1 MILKSNFKYL
11 CAVLLLGVMS
21 GCATTDTKNMTG
33 VESVCVAN
41 QEQKTEARELPP
53 EAYKN
58 VDDLLTVD
66 CLLPGQLIQL
76 GMYQQWMSPPRPAR
90 ITAWE
95 CKVQGGQYALTS
107 DKDGRETA
115 LKVWEGCAD
124 QGDKV
129 AQNYMGEIYGRSW
142 GEIRPDY
149 ERAAEWYRKSAEQGY
164 SRALNNLGFLY
175 ENGLGIPQNKQSALD
190 LYRQAM
196 GEIKPIKLDLYTK
209 NKINEVESK
218 LNQALQTTKNL
229 EKQLSESREIIQR
242 KQNEINHLKQQSGST
257 ATDQQVQVKKLQDEL
272 TQSRLRENTVQQQLS
287 DAQQKLTTF
296 QNQLTRTET
305 QAAFGKALDVGKYY
319 ALIIGINDY
328 RSPLDDLKTPVKD
341 ARRVEDVLK
350 RKYGFE
356 TILLTD
362 DGLVQPTRNEIFSAL
377 FKLKTKIGS
386 NDNLLIYFA
395 GHGEFY
401 ARSGYW
407 LAQDADAEIR
417 ANWLSTDDIT
427 TEIGFQK
434 SGRGGLKARH
444 VLVVADSC
452 YGAAMA
458 MSWLEPSQEQIIVSL
473 PQGLA
478 TRSAHSIY
486 TVSSQIEPVL
496 PPRQPGGES
505 AESRIG
511 IIKQLYELPS
521 RIQLTSGGLQ
531 PVIDQEFRNGLSVF
545 ADAFTEALEVNEGIM
560 SAEDIYREIKQPVF
574 DRVRQVSAM
583 EMKQA
588 PVYRRIPNAGDNNGE
603 FFFVPRKN

>member
-1 MILKSNFKYL
+1 M
-11 CAVLLLGVMS
+11 AG
-21 GCATTDTKNMTG
+21 A
-33 VESVCVAN
+33 ESACVAN
-41 QEQKTEARELPP
+41 QEAEARQLPP

-58 VDDLLTVD
+58 ADDLLTVD

-76 GMYQQWMSPPRPAR
+76 GMYQQWMSPPRPAK

-95 CKVQGGQYALTS
+95 CKVQGGQYALAS
-107 DKDGRETA
+107 DKDGRDTA
-115 LKVWEGCAD
+115 LKVWEGCAN

-149 ERAAEWYRKSAEQGY
+149 VRAAEWYRKSAEQGY

-196 GEIKPIKLDLYTK
+196 GEIKPVTLDQNTK
-209 NKINEVESK
+209 SKIGELESK
-218 LNQALQTTKNL
+218 LSQSLQTTENL
-229 EKQLSESREIIQR
+229 EKLLSKSRKIIQE
-242 KQNEINHLKQQSGST
+242 KQNEINHLKQQSGRAVT
-257 ATDQQVQVKKLQDEL
+257 GQQVQVKKLQDEL
-272 TQSRLRENTVQQQLS
+272 AQSRLRENAVQQQLS
-287 DAQQKLTTF
+287 DARQKLGTF
-296 QNQLTRTET
+296 RNQLTRAET
-305 QAAFGKALDVGKYY
+305 QVALGKVPDMGKYY
-319 ALIIGINDY
+319 ALIIGIDNY
-328 RSPLDDLKTPVKD
+328 RSPLEDLRTPVKD
-341 ARRVEDVLK
+341 ARRVEEVLK
-350 RKYGFE
+350 KKYGFE

-362 DGLVQPTRNEIFSAL
+362 DRPAKPTRNEIFSAL
-377 FKLKTKIGS
+377 FKLKAKIGS

-427 TEIGFQK
+427 TEIGFQR

-458 MSWLEPSQEQIIVSL
+458 MSWLEPSREQIIVSL
-473 PQGLA
+473 PQELA
-478 TRSAHSIY
+478 TRSAHSTY
-486 TVSSQIEPVL
+486 TVSSQIESVL
-496 PPRQPGGES
+496 SPHQFSVEP

-511 IIKQLYELPS
+511 IIKRLYELPS

-545 ADAFTEALEVNEGIM
+545 ADAFTEALEANEGIV
-560 SAEDIYREIKQPVF
+560 SAEDIYRKIKQPVF
-574 DRVRQVSAM
+574 DRVSQVSAM

-603 FFFVPRKN
+603 FFFIPRKN

>member
-1 MILKSNFKYL
+1 M
-11 CAVLLLGVMS
+11 AG
-21 GCATTDTKNMTG
+21 A
-33 VESVCVAN
+33 ESVCVAN
-41 QEQKTEARELPP
+41 QETEARELPP
-53 EAYKN
+53 EAYN
-58 VDDLLTVD
+58 NADDLLTVD

-95 CKVQGGQYALTS
+95 CKVQGGQYALAS

-115 LKVWEGCAD
+115 LKVWEGCAN

-142 GEIRPDY
+142 GEIKPDY
-149 ERAAEWYRKSAEQGY
+149 VRAAEWYRKSAEQGY

-196 GEIKPIKLDLYTK
+196 GAIKPVKLDQNTK
-209 NKINEVESK
+209 NKIGELESK
-218 LNQALQTTKNL
+218 LNQSLQTTKDL

-242 KQNEINHLKQQSGST
+242 KQNEINHLKQQGGNA
-257 ATDQQVQVKKLQDEL
+257 ATSQQVQVKKLQDEL
-272 TQSRLRENTVQQQLS
+272 VQSRLRENIVQQQLS
-287 DAQQKLTTF
+287 NAQQKLTTF
-296 QNQLTRTET
+296 QNQLTKTET
-305 QAAFGKALDVGKYY
+305 QAALGETPDMGKYY
-319 ALIIGINDY
+319 ALIIGIDNY
-328 RSPLDDLKTPVKD
+328 QAPLNDLKTPVKD
-341 ARRVEDVLK
+341 ARRVAEVLK
-350 RKYGFE
+350 EKYGFE

-362 DGLVQPTRNEIFSAL
+362 NGFVKPTRNEIFSAL
-377 FKLKTKIGS
+377 FKLKTKMGN

-434 SGRGGLKARH
+434 NGRGGLKARH

-458 MSWLEPSQEQIIVSL
+458 MSWLEPSQEKMIVSL
-473 PQGLA
+473 PQGLT

-486 TVSSQIEPVL
+486 AVSDQIEPALL
-496 PPRQPGGES
+496 PGQPGGES
-505 AESRIG
+505 AEGRIG
-511 IIKQLYELPS
+511 IIKRLYELPS

-531 PVIDQEFRNGLSVF
+531 PVVDQEFRNGLSVF

-574 DRVRQVSAM
+574 DRVNQVSAM
-583 EMKQA
+583 EIKQT

>member
-1 MILKSNFKYL
+1 MILKANFKHL
-11 CAVLLLGVMS
+11 CVVLLLGVTS
-21 GCATTDTKNMTG
+21 GCATTDTKSMAG
-33 VESVCVAN
+33 AESVCMAN
-41 QEQKTEARELPP
+41 QETEARELPA

-58 VDDLLTVD
+58 ADDLLTVD

-95 CKVQGGQYALTS
+95 CKVQGGQYALAS

-115 LKVWEGCAD
+115 LKVWEGCAN
-124 QGDKV
+124 QGDKI

-142 GEIRPDY
+142 GKIRPDY
-149 ERAAEWYRKSAEQGY
+149 VRAVEWYRKSAEQGY

-196 GEIKPIKLDLYTK
+196 GEIKPVKLDQTTK
-209 NKINEVESK
+209 NKIGELESK
-218 LNQALQTTKNL
+218 LNQSLQTIKDL
-229 EKQLSESREIIQR
+229 EKQLSKSREIIQQ
-242 KQNEINHLKQQSGST
+242 KQDEINHLKQQGGST
-257 ATDQQVQVKKLQDEL
+257 ATGQQAQVKKLQDEL
-272 TQSRLRENTVQQQLS
+272 TQSRLRENVVQQQLS
-287 DAQQKLTTF
+287 NAQQKLTTF
-296 QNQLTRTET
+296 QNQLTKTET
-305 QAAFGKALDVGKYY
+305 HAAFGKTPDLGKYY
-319 ALIIGINDY
+319 ALIIGIDNY

-341 ARRVEDVLK
+341 ARRVAEVLK
-350 RKYGFE
+350 EKYGFE

-362 DGLVQPTRNEIFSAL
+362 DGFVKPTRNEIFSAL
-377 FKLKTKIGS
+377 FKLKTKMG
-386 NDNLLIYFA
+386 NDDNLLIYFA

-458 MSWLEPSQEQIIVSL
+458 MSWLEPSQEKMIVSL
-473 PQGLA
+473 PQGLT
-478 TRSAHSIY
+478 TRSAHSVY
-486 TVSSQIEPVL
+486 AVSDQIEPAL
-496 PPRQPGGES
+496 SPRQPGGES
-505 AESRIG
+505 AEGRIG
-511 IIKQLYELPS
+511 IIKRLYELPS

-574 DRVRQVSAM
+574 DRVNQVSAM
-583 EMKQA
+583 EIKQA

-603 FFFVPRKN
+603 FFFVPHKN